1 MLGALHSRRPAF
13 KTTLMLF
20 HSWPIGGPQVAV
32 IDTAFGG
39 YERILVHAVRGDGG
53 SRRTCV

>member
-1 MLGALHSRRPAF
+1 
-13 KTTLMLF
+13 LMLF